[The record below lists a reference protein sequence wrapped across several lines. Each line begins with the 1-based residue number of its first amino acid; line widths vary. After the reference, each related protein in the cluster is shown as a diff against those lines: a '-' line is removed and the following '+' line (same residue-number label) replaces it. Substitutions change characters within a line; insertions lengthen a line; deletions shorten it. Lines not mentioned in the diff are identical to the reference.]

1 MYCLSDKQ
9 IEYIFNEIRRNKI
22 EMKDLQLNLL
32 DHICCIIEQNLKD
45 ENDFEYF
52 CEKTLK
58 QFYKNELREIE
69 EETIQLLIFKNY
81 YIMKKVMIITGTLSA
96 AAFIAGSLFKIMHL
110 QLAAPLLFLAI
121 LIISFVFLPILFVV
135 KTREIN
141 ANRDKLIIALAT
153 IVGIL
158 YCLSMLSL
166 VMHWTIKG
174 PIWLVTLAIAFFV
187 FIPAY
192 FFTGIRK
199 PETKVNT
206 IVSTILLVAVTGIQF
221 TLTDLRG
228 KNSDQTS
235 VSVKN
240 VELVKETQ
248 SRMNELIQVD
258 LKTIK

>member
-9 IEYIFNEIRRNKI
+9 IEYIFNEIRRNEI

-52 CEKTLK
+52 CEKTIK

-158 YCLSMLSL
+158 YCLSMFSL
-166 VMHWTIKG
+166 VRHWEIKG
-174 PIWLVTLAIAFFV
+174 TIWLITLAITFFV
-187 FIPAY
+187 FIPTY

-199 PETKVNT
+199 SETRANT
-206 IVSTILLVAVTGIQF
+206 IVATILLIAVTGIQF

-228 KNSDQTS
+228 KTTDQISASIRNKQLAESIRNLTH
-235 VSVKN
+235 K
-240 VELVKETQ
+240 
-248 SRMNELIQVD
+248 
-258 LKTIK
+258 